1 MPSKFNTEFNYK
13 YQVIGNTPWERI
25 KTLKGFLEGRVRAVA
40 LEECSHLQ
48 HDALLAEMAFLKTN
62 GAPEHK
68 QMRLQA
74 KIIESASHMVIT
86 DEAYEL
92 NRKEIDILNKL
103 LAECHEIAEPTRIEG
118 FSDEEMYEAN
128 ASHEFAITTMREMQ
142 SEIIANGRPNPATV
156 LHAMN
161 NPHVLTAVLQSGL
174 LPAEAIPLLT
184 GNAPLFAVEEMAALK
199 TSQKEMLMLV
209 DTEEV
214 TIVDAPE
221 EEETVEEVVEE
232 AAEEEES
239 EDDDDGEDS
248 DDE

>member
-13 YQVIGNTPWERI
+13 YQVMGCTPWERI
-25 KTLKGFLEGRVRAVA
+25 KILKGFLEGRIRAVA

-48 HDALLAEMAFLKTN
+48 HNSLVAEMAYLKTT
-62 GAPEHK
+62 GAPEHE

-74 KIIESASHMVIT
+74 KIVESVSHMVIV

-92 NRKEIDILNKL
+92 NRQEIEILNRL
-103 LAECHEIAEPTRIEG
+103 LAECYEMAEPTRIEG
-118 FSDEEMYEAN
+118 YTDEEMFEVN
-128 ASHEFAITTMREMQ
+128 ASHEFAVTTMREMQ

-174 LPAEAIPLLT
+174 LPADAIPLLT

-199 TSQKEMLMLV
+199 TSQKEMLML
-209 DTEEV
+209 DTEEQ
-214 TIVDAPE
+214 TIVDEPVE
-221 EEETVEEVVEE
+221 EEGVEEEAEE
-232 AAEEEES
+232 ADDDQDDEEES
-239 EDDDDGEDS
+239 
-248 DDE
+248 DE

>member
-13 YQVIGNTPWERI
+13 YQVMGCTPWERI
-25 KTLKGFLEGRVRAVA
+25 KILKGFLEGRIRAVA

-48 HDALLAEMAFLKTN
+48 HNSLVAEMAYLKTT
-62 GAPEHK
+62 GAPEHE

-74 KIIESASHMVIT
+74 KIVESVSHMVIV

-92 NRKEIDILNKL
+92 NRQEIEILNRL
-103 LAECHEIAEPTRIEG
+103 LAECYEMAEPTRIEG
-118 FSDEEMYEAN
+118 YTDEEMFEVN
-128 ASHEFAITTMREMQ
+128 ASHEFAVTTMREMQ

-174 LPAEAIPLLT
+174 LPADAIPLLT

-199 TSQKEMLMLV
+199 TSQKEMLML
-209 DTEEV
+209 DTEEQ

-221 EEETVEEVVEE
+221 EEEEEVVEE
-232 AAEEEES
+232 EAEEADDDQDDEEES
-239 EDDDDGEDS
+239 
-248 DDE
+248 DE

>member
-1 MPSKFNTEFNYK
+1 MPSKFNSEFNYK
-13 YQVIGNTPWERI
+13 YQVMGCTPWERI
-25 KTLKGFLEGRVRAVA
+25 KILKGFLEGRVRAVA

-74 KIIESASHMVIT
+74 KIVESVSHMVIV

-92 NRKEIDILNKL
+92 NRQEIEILNRL
-103 LAECHEIAEPTRIEG
+103 ISECYEMAEPTRIEG
-118 FSDEEMYEAN
+118 YTDEEMFEVN
-128 ASHEFAITTMREMQ
+128 ASHEFAVTTMREMQ

-161 NPHVLTAVLQSGL
+161 NPHVLSAVLQSGL

-184 GNAPLFAVEEMAALK
+184 GNAPLFAVEEMAALN
-199 TSQKEMLMLV
+199 TLREEMLML
-209 DTEEV
+209 DTEEQ

-221 EEETVEEVVEE
+221 EEEVVEE
-232 AAEEEES
+232 EAEEA
-239 EDDDDGEDS
+239 DDDQDDGEDE
-248 DDE
+248 DAE